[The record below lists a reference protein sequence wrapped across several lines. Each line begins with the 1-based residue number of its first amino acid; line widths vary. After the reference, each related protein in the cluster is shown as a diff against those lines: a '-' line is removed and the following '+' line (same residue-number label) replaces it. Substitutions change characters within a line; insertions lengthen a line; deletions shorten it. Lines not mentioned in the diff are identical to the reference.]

1 MGAVMKHRSHMP
13 EFSYKKRHCLVCDS
27 NDFEVLYESADEFPT
42 TKGTYVFE
50 SSIVICIGCGFIFA
64 NPCPTQ
70 SSLEEY
76 YRGKYLHSV
85 GSLDYSMSNRM
96 SFLAKH
102 AKSGDSVMEFGGGG
116 AAFLQALSAHGYQSY
131 GVELKSAA
139 HNEKTGGAVAT
150 GRSADV
156 AVANHVFEHV
166 EDVGNFLKSV
176 RAALK
181 PEGLFIVE
189 VPNLHAYP
197 ATAWAISCEHVI
209 HFSPGSLLSL
219 LTKHG
224 FEIMDL
230 DFALTS
236 RPFAFTVVARAST
249 KAVKPVTCSDYL
261 VNKAYFMVA
270 ADFCRTLEVRRQ
282 DVARSLAAATADGTI
297 VLWGAN
303 AEMVR
308 FLAIL
313 PTAAHPKI
321 MLVDASEG
329 RWGTSVDQRFGLV
342 IQAPT
347 EISSVETLSKVLI
360 CAASFESQIRGQL
373 SDLGIPDSKIEIAPT
388 APLLS
393 H

>member
-1 MGAVMKHRSHMP
+1 
-13 EFSYKKRHCLVCDS
+13 
-27 NDFEVLYESADEFPT
+27 
-42 TKGTYVFE
+42 
-50 SSIVICIGCGFIFA
+50 
-64 NPCPTQ
+64 
-70 SSLEEY
+70 
-76 YRGKYLHSV
+76 
-85 GSLDYSMSNRM
+85 
-96 SFLAKH
+96 
-102 AKSGDSVMEFGGGG
+102 
-116 AAFLQALSAHGYQSY
+116 
-131 GVELKSAA
+131 
-139 HNEKTGGAVAT
+139 
-150 GRSADV
+150 
-156 AVANHVFEHV
+156 
-166 EDVGNFLKSV
+166 
-176 RAALK
+176 
-181 PEGLFIVE
+181 
-189 VPNLHAYP
+189 
-197 ATAWAISCEHVI
+197 
-209 HFSPGSLLSL
+209 

-224 FEIMDL
+224 FEIVDL

-270 ADFCRTLEVRRQ
+270 ADFCRALEVRRQ
-282 DVARSLAAATADGTI
+282 DVARSLAGATADGTI

-303 AEMVR
+303 VEMVR

-360 CAASFESQIRGQL
+360 CAVSFEFQIRGQL